1 MDGQDYYRN
10 LMEQGF
16 SETDAA
22 HYTAQYYPNFQAP
35 MQGLGMPAP
44 PPPGS
49 MELAGAGAQGLGFA
63 GAAAG
68 GAAAAGGGMSMKTIV
83 IVSVLVL
90 GGGGTAGYF
99 IYDYLTEPDFYG
111 EVYWSE
117 WGIGYSFEEDAMFI
131 VTHSQQKVVMI
142 LICLMMKMDLEMWK
156 KRMASAS
163 LKPRM
168 MN

>member
-1 MDGQDYYRN
+1 
-10 LMEQGF
+10 
-16 SETDAA
+16 
-22 HYTAQYYPNFQAP
+22 
-35 MQGLGMPAP
+35 MQGARNARPTASKP
-44 PPPGS
+44 I
-49 MELAGAGAQGLGFA
+49 ELAGAGAQGLGFA

-117 WGIGYSFEEDAMFI
+117 WGIGYSFEEDE
-131 VTHSQQKVVMI
+131 
-142 LICLMMKMDLEMWK
+142 MMVW
-156 KRMASAS
+156 
-163 LKPRM
+163 
-168 MN
+168 